1 MVQKKMKHIK
11 GIAQVTTILIGVITT
26 VVLAW
31 GGWISLATIAKG
43 DSEGEMSTNIA
54 VADQRI
60 KTLEADMTALKNDTK
75 ITRDLVT
82 RIAAKLLVE
91 QK

>member
-1 MVQKKMKHIK
+1 MKHIK

-31 GGWISLATIAKG
+31 GGWVSLATIANG
-43 DSEGEMSTNIA
+43 DSEGGMSTNIA

-60 KTLEADMTALKNDTK
+60 KTLEADMVALKNDTK